1 MLKIAVLS
9 ILAVSVFARVPEA
22 VPKTLSED
30 AAQVLNVPVPT
41 PRTATK
47 CGQAPLYE
55 RERIIN
61 GSEIPIRGSFPFMV
75 NIKMGW
81 QHWCGGSVYDK
92 YTVISAAHCFGKG
105 DDWKSSNFKL
115 FFADFDQK
123 KGPNKGEFDQERRYI
138 KNLTIHPNYDST
150 WFKNDIVILE
160 LDQPINFT
168 DRIQPICMPSV
179 EVTGGEDTIVM
190 GWGYNYGTVAPA
202 DENKLQYAHV
212 PVIPR
217 DICRQRDWYS
227 VAVTE
232 NMICAGFEEGMIDSC
247 NGDSGGPL
255 VMLNEVGDFELIGIV
270 AWGSSHG
277 CALPKAPGVHTDVY
291 DYIDWIKEVA
301 GEPQY

>member
-1 MLKIAVLS
+1 MVFNNMLKIAVLS

-22 VPKTLSED
+22 VAKTLSED

-47 CGQAPLYE
+47 CGQAPFYE

-61 GSEIPIRGSFPFMV
+61 GSTIPIRGSFPFMV
-75 NIKMGW
+75 NLKNGW
-81 QHWCGGSVYDK
+81 QHHCGGVVYDK
-92 YTVISAAHCFGKG
+92 YTVITAAHCFDQMWEDKCQ
-105 DDWKSSNFKL
+105 L

-123 KGPNKGEFDQERRYI
+123 VGPGKGEIGQEKRKI
-138 KNLTIHPNYDST
+138 KNLTMHPDRKGYQ
-150 WFKNDIVILE
+150 NDIAIVK
-160 LDQPINFT
+160 LDQPIPFNNM
-168 DRIQPICMPSV
+168 IQPICMPSV

-190 GWGYNYGTVAPA
+190 GWGYNGGTV
-202 DENKLQYAHV
+202 DEDDKNKLQYAHV
-212 PVIPR
+212 PIIPR
-217 DICRQRDWYS
+217 DICRRRDWYS
-227 VAVTE
+227 GSVTQ

-247 NGDSGGPL
+247 TGDSGGPL

-270 AWGSSHG
+270 SFGTG
-277 CALPKAPGVHTDVY
+277 CAKPRKPGVHTDVY